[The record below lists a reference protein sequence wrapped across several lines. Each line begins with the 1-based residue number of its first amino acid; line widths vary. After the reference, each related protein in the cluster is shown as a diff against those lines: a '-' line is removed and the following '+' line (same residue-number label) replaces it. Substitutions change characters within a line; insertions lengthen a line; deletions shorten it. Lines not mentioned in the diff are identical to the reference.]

1 MRISA
6 CYIVRN
12 EAAKLERSLAS
23 LEGAVDEIIVVDTG
37 SSDDTVKIAEAHG
50 AQVFHFP
57 WQDDFSAAR
66 NVSLSK
72 ATGDWILVVD
82 ADEYFPEGMAKNIRP
97 AVERYG
103 ADADLLLFMHRDVDA
118 DNGKMLLESYV
129 PRILRRVEGLAYEG
143 IIHEEPRHQGN
154 EIRRIAAIPADALL
168 MLHTGYSASVART
181 KGERNLALLRKELEH
196 GCPRDSIYMYLAETY
211 DGLDDEENALKYAWL
226 DVNGGRKSL
235 VFASRSYRI
244 LLRILAN
251 RPEAYHERRKAASL
265 AVRDFPEL
273 PEFHA
278 EYAECL
284 SLGGDYRGAVRE
296 GEKALALLKN
306 GAGNGM
312 EPSRFDDAA
321 KAILDDRLERWI
333 YLSQSEA
340 DEVLL
345 QQSAKAGKWQ
355 ELLQQSGQTVWKQGV
370 RLLALLFLM
379 EGDDAAKEA
388 VTLAEELLPP
398 EIAAVW
404 KVHNK
409 SIPVDE
415 HVEKVYGHLIGDV
428 VRLVGIQKA
437 EPLAA
442 VASAFS
448 EEGKYSAARVFMQE
462 EAWGLALSLLEEL
475 PENASGEAFAMKGIC
490 FYHLGAWNDAKRFLL
505 RAQELSPSSETSSY
519 LQWIEEAAGGA

>member
-103 ADADLLLFMHRDVDA
+103 ADADLLFFMRRELDA
-118 DNGKMLLESYV
+118 DNGKLLLELYV

-143 IIHEEPRHQGN
+143 IIHEEPRHQGADI
-154 EIRRIAAIPADALL
+154 ERIAVIPPDALL
-168 MLHTGYSASVART
+168 MLHTGYSVSLSRA
-181 KGERNLALLRKELEH
+181 KGERNLTLLQKELAS
-196 GCPRDSIYMYLAETY
+196 GRPRDSIYMYLAETY
-211 DGLDDEENALKYAWL
+211 DGLDDEENALKYAWF
-226 DVNGGRKSL
+226 DVNGGRKNL

-251 RPEAYHERRKAASL
+251 RPEAYHERRKAANL

-296 GEKALALLKN
+296 GNKALALAKT
-306 GAGNGM
+306 GAGTGM
-312 EPSRFDDAA
+312 EPSRFDEAA
-321 KAILDDRLERWI
+321 KTILAERLERWI
-333 YLSQSEA
+333 HLLHIEA
-340 DEVLL
+340 DEVRL
-345 QQSAKAGKWQ
+345 QQTAKAGKWQ
-355 ELLQQSGQTVWKQGV
+355 ELLQQSEQTVWKQGV
-370 RLLALLFLM
+370 RLFALLLLM

-388 VTLAEELLPP
+388 VTLAKELLPP

-404 KVHNK
+404 KVYK
-409 SIPVDE
+409 KTIPVDE
-415 HVEKVYGHLIGDV
+415 HVEKVYGRLIGDV

-437 EPLAA
+437 EPLA
-442 VASAFS
+442 VAARAFS
-448 EEGKYSAARVFMQE
+448 EEGKYTAARVFMQE
-462 EAWGLALSLLEEL
+462 EAWGLALSFLEEL
-475 PENASGEAFAMKGIC
+475 SENASGEALAMKGIC
-490 FYHLGAWNDAKRFLL
+490 FYHLGAWNDAKLCLL
-505 RAQELSPSSETSSY
+505 RAQDLSPSAETSSY
-519 LQWIEEAAGGA
+519 LRWIEEAAENA